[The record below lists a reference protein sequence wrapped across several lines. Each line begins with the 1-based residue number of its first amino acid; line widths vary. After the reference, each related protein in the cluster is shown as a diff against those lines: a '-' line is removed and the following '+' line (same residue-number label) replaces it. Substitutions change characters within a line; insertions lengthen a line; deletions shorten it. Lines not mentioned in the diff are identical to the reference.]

1 MSKVSAY
8 RFAAEKCH
16 AHAEQS
22 MEPQFRKLWRII
34 ESGYEL
40 LARIEGQWE
49 VVSDADDNTDGQ
61 GSLKGEG
68 DNLPVSRT
76 SVGLPSS
83 RTYPCCPCRG
93 TCLI

>member
-8 RFAAEKCH
+8 RCAAEKCH

-22 MEPQFRKLWRII
+22 REPQFRKLWRII

-49 VVSDADDNTDGQ
+49 GVSDADEDSDFGQ

-68 DNLPVSRT
+68 DNLPGSRT
-76 SVGLPSS
+76 GGLLPSS
-83 RTYPCCPCRG
+83 RTYPCCPAAG
-93 TCLI
+93 HV